1 MVTEAQGLEVRHGR
15 KLNEVHQQRPSRG
28 ESSGESGVKAHGYW
42 REEQVFTRSCSQANT
57 VGQGRVGSRSIGR
70 DFTLPVTQSK
80 KIHLSNQNKSFTK
93 QYLSLLCDRI
103 WIICSAISFFFNVSC
118 EFY

>member
-1 MVTEAQGLEVRHGR
+1 MDIGERNKCLQGVAARR
-15 KLNEVHQQRPSRG
+15 TPWV
-28 ESSGESGVKAHGYW
+28 
-42 REEQVFTRSCSQANT
+42 
-57 VGQGRVGSRSIGR
+57 RVGLAGRSIGR